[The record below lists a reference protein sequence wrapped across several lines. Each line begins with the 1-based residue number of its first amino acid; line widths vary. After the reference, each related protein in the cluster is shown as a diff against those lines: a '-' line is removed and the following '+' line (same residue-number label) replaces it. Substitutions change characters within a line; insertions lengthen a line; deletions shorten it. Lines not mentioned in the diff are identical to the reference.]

1 MLLKIL
7 EKAKKENKPVYIY
20 AHRFPDGDA
29 TASSIA
35 LQNFLSQNGV
45 KAKYVVIG
53 KPNFSF
59 KSIVGQLESFK
70 GNVPSNS
77 ISIILDT
84 STLQNAENTLFKK
97 SSPEDTFVIDHH
109 AKAKDTPC
117 IEDELHIPKENV
129 IRNPES
135 SSTCE
140 ILTEELDKYARLT
153 KDLSTTLLLGMM
165 TDTARF
171 RHLKSNTLDNLKLLL
186 NKGADYEKVSRFSAR
201 KQFLRQEV
209 GLAKAFLATKRIPTD
224 NLNIN
229 YLELSNEDISYLQR
243 TYRLNAIQKK
253 IFKMSNISDS
263 AINMVVAENSPGE
276 YDFEFRS
283 NPSYG
288 NANVENVAISN
299 NGGGHYNA
307 SGCHIVSSDSLSKV
321 SQDMLSQLTP
331 IAEEA
336 AHSYSPA
343 ELNDSDKKLEE
354 LLDYTDRFTR
364 NVTPENIDK
373 FKSLLSSSSTYPL
386 LYDSPISFEQFMVRN
401 ELLALIPDNVLDN
414 KSIHIKLDTRTLD
427 RLVSTYNMNP
437 EEILDQIVLFKNINI
452 NSVSISLPDKRTIS
466 IDSHGNVK
474 KSNGEKSH

>member
-1 MLLKIL
+1 
-7 EKAKKENKPVYIY
+7 
-20 AHRFPDGDA
+20 
-29 TASSIA
+29 
-35 LQNFLSQNGV
+35 
-45 KAKYVVIG
+45 
-53 KPNFSF
+53 
-59 KSIVGQLESFK
+59 
-70 GNVPSNS
+70 
-77 ISIILDT
+77 
-84 STLQNAENTLFKK
+84 
-97 SSPEDTFVIDHH
+97 
-109 AKAKDTPC
+109 
-117 IEDELHIPKENV
+117 
-129 IRNPES
+129 
-135 SSTCE
+135 
-140 ILTEELDKYARLT
+140 
-153 KDLSTTLLLGMM
+153 
-165 TDTARF
+165 
-171 RHLKSNTLDNLKLLL
+171 
-186 NKGADYEKVSRFSAR
+186 
-201 KQFLRQEV
+201 
-209 GLAKAFLATKRIPTD
+209 
-224 NLNIN
+224 
-229 YLELSNEDISYLQR
+229 
-243 TYRLNAIQKK
+243 
-253 IFKMSNISDS
+253 MSNISDS